1 MSKRR
6 ELERRLHGLGEIR
19 DIMNAMKNL
28 SMMETL
34 KLARFLADQ
43 QRVVAAMESAAA
55 DVLFFHPDILPDA
68 GEWHDVCLL
77 LGSERGFCGDFN
89 EALLQALNG
98 HQGFPQDTVLA
109 VVGSRLAGK
118 ISGDPRVAVRLDGPN
133 VVEEVEAVLMRLM
146 DALKGLRDP
155 LRPLRLSVFHRQA
168 GEDDVKISVLQP
180 FRPFK
185 LTRQS
190 FSHPPLLNMEPRVFL
205 GELAGQYLFAALH
218 ELFYS
223 SLMAENQRRMQ
234 HMDHAVRRIEQDST
248 ELQLKRNV
256 LRQEEII
263 EEIEVIMLSVEA
275 LA

>member
-28 SMMETL
+28 SLMETL

-43 QRVVAAMESAAA
+43 QRVVAGMEAAAA
-55 DVLFFHPDILPDA
+55 DLLFFYPDILPDA
-68 GEWHDVCLL
+68 AEAHDVCLL

-89 EALLQALNG
+89 EALLRALNDHRG
-98 HQGFPQDTVLA
+98 CPPEAALVL
-109 VVGSRLAGK
+109 VGSRLAGK
-118 ISGDPRVAVRLDGPN
+118 VADDPRVSVRLDGPS
-133 VVEEVEAVLMRLM
+133 VVEEVEAVLMRVM
-146 DALKGLRDP
+146 DALKSLRDP
-155 LRPLRLSVFHRQA
+155 LRPLRLSVFHWQSGA
-168 GEDDVKISVLQP
+168 EGVGLSVLRP

-185 LTRQS
+185 PAQIRH
-190 FSHPPLLNMEPRVFL
+190 SHPPLLNMEPAAFL
-205 GELAGQYLFAALH
+205 GELAAQYLFAALH

-234 HMDHAVRRIEQDST
+234 HMDQAVRRIEQDSA
-248 ELQLKRNV
+248 ELQLKRNM